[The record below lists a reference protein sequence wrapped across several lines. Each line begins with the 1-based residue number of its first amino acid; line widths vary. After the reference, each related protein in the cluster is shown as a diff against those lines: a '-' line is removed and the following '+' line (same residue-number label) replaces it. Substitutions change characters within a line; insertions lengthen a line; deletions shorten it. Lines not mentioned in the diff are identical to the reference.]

1 MICTLFISLHAHFAI
16 SHHPHTTP
24 SSSHPALPRP
34 TPTSISYLSFHPAL
48 FVDKPRGHWPAH
60 MVPMW
65 HFSNSLMARL
75 EAPLYVCNWRLLWRR
90 GLATVAFLFFLT
102 LTPTQTPPLPPALL
116 GLSWFVLFD
125 YPISNPQNPTT
136 TLFLVHTVA
145 GRNRIVCDNAP
156 PHTRTHPNP
165 TRTCIT
171 DIVLSGRELPVLAV
185 FTTSSSGHSSWLRV
199 HMHTWWNKKVLQS
212 MCCKGNRWCTE
223 LQLDGEDS
231 YRTHSHFI

>member
-1 MICTLFISLHAHFAI
+1 MSNTFSVCEKYCTVRHKNDLHFIYFIAHFAI
-16 SHHPHTTP
+16 SHHPHMTP

-156 PHTRTHPNP
+156 PTHAHTPQPHPHMYNWHCTLWKRAASAGSIYHELIWP
-165 TRTCIT
+165 FILTQSAHAYMMKQKSSTKH
-171 DIVLSGRELPVLAV
+171 VL
-185 FTTSSSGHSSWLRV
+185 
-199 HMHTWWNKKVLQS
+199 
-212 MCCKGNRWCTE
+212 
-223 LQLDGEDS
+223 
-231 YRTHSHFI
+231 